1 MCSRRP
7 AHPKKSAASKG
18 ERCPAARGP
27 SRPFVY
33 TQTPAANVIVL
44 PAWRDAAIAARLA
57 RLRSCATAAT
67 GTSSRPQSGS
77 SPRKA
82 DRRFSAT
89 RSSELRHQVGG
100 VLHWPRERGGPSIG
114 DDGTSTDRRD
124 QTMKAILEHLR
135 SLAMIVAGRRS
146 SMLKLRLLLAA
157 ISACAL
163 WLGVASA
170 AHAVRYSDAGTISI
184 NDATNASPKDIRAKA
199 TPYPSDISVSS
210 LTGPVTKV
218 TATLHGFHHDACSLL
233 PSPIGEA
240 RWRTNIARSPT
251 PRGGTSCGRRSL
263 QPGFPGSVR
272 GSRKW
277 GNTRLSPNQVMAEMR
292 SPSSV
297 STISPYGRAIA
308 PCASGR

>member
-135 SLAMIVAGRRS
+135 SPAMIVAGRRS

-184 NDATNASPKDIRAKA
+184 NDAHERFPKGHPGEGDAVSIGHLSFQPHRPGDEGHRHPARFPPRRVLA
-199 TPYPSDISVSS
+199 PSFAD
-210 LTGPVTKV
+210 
-218 TATLHGFHHDACSLL
+218 
-233 PSPIGEA
+233 
-240 RWRTNIARSPT
+240 R
-251 PRGGTSCGRRSL
+251 
-263 QPGFPGSVR
+263 
-272 GSRKW
+272 
-277 GNTRLSPNQVMAEMR
+277 
-292 SPSSV
+292 
-297 STISPYGRAIA
+297 
-308 PCASGR
+308 